1 MKDFDEREIW
11 GAKRPLSEAKWE
23 VNGGSRVAEV
33 VAMVLAVAAFFMA
46 LVLVGVMALPWVN
59 S

>member
-1 MKDFDEREIW
+1 MKDFDEREI
-11 GAKRPLSEAKWE
+11 WE

-46 LVLVGVMALPWVN
+46 LALVGVMALPLVMIWP
-59 S
+59 